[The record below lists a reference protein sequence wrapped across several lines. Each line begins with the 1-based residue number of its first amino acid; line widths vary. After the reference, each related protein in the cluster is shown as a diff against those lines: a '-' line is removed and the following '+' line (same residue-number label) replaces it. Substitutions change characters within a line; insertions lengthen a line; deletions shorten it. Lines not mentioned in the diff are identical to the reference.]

1 MKLAANL
8 IVFAAVLLLVAA
20 TLLYTQQRR
29 MIFPA
34 PADYPA
40 APPPGFRLVHTQ
52 TDDGLRLA
60 AFYRPAD
67 EGKTMIL
74 FFHGNGDN
82 LLGAIQ
88 AMRGPAAA
96 GYGLMLV
103 EYRGYGGNPG
113 SPSEAG
119 LYRDGAAAMRWLT
132 DAGVGPGDVVVVGN
146 SIGSGPATEMAL
158 RYDVVALVLVSG
170 LSSLPDVVAEAMP
183 FVPRA
188 LVRDRFDNAAK
199 LARVRA
205 PVFLMHGD
213 ADTLVTPANL
223 ERLRAARPDATVE
236 LVAGAGHELAYTAA
250 AQAILVGWINGNLAA
265 RS

>member
-1 MKLAANL
+1 MSFAKLGL
-8 IVFAAVLLLVAA
+8 FILVFVVTA
-20 TLLYTQQRR
+20 TALLYTQQRR
-29 MIFPA
+29 LIFPA
-34 PADYPA
+34 PAQYPE

-52 TDDGLRLA
+52 TADGLRLIAFHRA
-60 AFYRPAD
+60 AVN
-67 EGKTMIL
+67 GKRTIL

-88 AMRGPAAA
+88 ATRGLAAN
-96 GYGLMLV
+96 GNGLLLA
-103 EYRGYGGNPG
+103 EYRGYGGNLG
-113 SPSEAG
+113 SPGEAE
-119 LYRDGAAAMRWLT
+119 LYRDGDAAMRWLAA
-132 DAGVGPGDVVVVGN
+132 AGVDPAEVIVVGN

-158 RYDVVALVLVSG
+158 RYDVAALVLVSG

-223 ERLRAARPDATVE
+223 ERLRAARPDATVA
-236 LVAGAGHELAYTAA
+236 LVAGAGHELAYSAA
-250 AQAILVGWINGNLAA
+250 AQKILTGWVERL
-265 RS
+265 R

>member
-8 IVFAAVLLLVAA
+8 ILFAAVLLIVAGA
-20 TLLYTQQRR
+20 LLYTQQRR

-52 TDDGLRLA
+52 ASDGLRLA

-67 EGKTMIL
+67 EGKKTIL

-82 LLGAIQ
+82 LSGALQ
-88 AMRGPAAA
+88 ATRGFAAN
-96 GYGLMLV
+96 GNGLLLA

-113 SPSEAG
+113 SPSETG
-119 LYRDGAAAMRWLT
+119 LYRDGAAAMDWLA
-132 DAGVGPGDVVVVGN
+132 DAGVAPQQIVVVGN
-146 SIGSGPATEMAL
+146 SIGAGPATEIAL
-158 RYDVVALVLVSG
+158 RHDVAALMLVSG
-170 LSSLPDVVAEAMP
+170 FSSLPDVVDEAIP

-213 ADTLVTPANL
+213 ADRLVTPANL
-223 ERLRAARPDATVE
+223 ARLRAARPDATVE
-236 LVAGAGHELAYTAA
+236 LVAGVGHELAYGAA
-250 AQAILVGWINGNLAA
+250 AQVILTDWVERL
-265 RS
+265 R